1 MNKAE
6 ALRDLRKACLMNSR
20 FKRADGKSCL
30 MVYEVIAD
38 LRDMGYY
45 LTGDC
50 HGNPVLQSIS
60 QGYHQIK
67 GQKYVRTWRAWEAY
81 FGAEPIIFILKNNQE
96 AEL

>member
-30 MVYEVIAD
+30 TVYEVIAD
-38 LRDMGYY
+38 LRDVGYY
-45 LTGDC
+45 LTDDC
-50 HGNPVLQSIS
+50 HGNPVLRSIS

-67 GQKYVRTWRAWEAY
+67 GQKYVRTWCAWEAY
-81 FGAEPIIFILKNNQE
+81 FGAEPTIFILKNN
-96 AEL
+96 